1 MSRPRAWILAGG
13 LSSRFGSDKAL
24 HVLDGETLLART
36 ARVCTEAG
44 LDVVVVARHERPGGL
59 TTLVEPDGP
68 RHPLHGVATALG
80 AAAARGD
87 TTAVVLPVDLP
98 ELTEAAIRAL
108 VAAPAP
114 TYAAGQRLLAHLPAS
129 AASAAAEGAARGGRV
144 AAFLEGIAAAE
155 VEVGEV
161 GNLNRLGG

>member
-1 MSRPRAWILAGG
+1 MTRAWILAGG

-24 HVLDGETLLART
+24 HLLDGETLLART
-36 ARVCTEAG
+36 ARVCAEAG
-44 LDVVVVARHERPGGL
+44 LAVVVVARHERPGGL
-59 TTLVEPDGP
+59 ATIVEPDGP
-68 RHPLHGVATALG
+68 RHPLHGVATALRE
-80 AAAARGD
+80 AAARGD

-98 ELTEAAIRAL
+98 ELTAAAVQAL

-114 TYAAGQRLLAHLPAS
+114 ACAVGQRLLAHLPVS
-129 AASAAAEGAARGGRV
+129 AAGAAAEVALRGGRV

-155 VEVGEV
+155 VDVGEV